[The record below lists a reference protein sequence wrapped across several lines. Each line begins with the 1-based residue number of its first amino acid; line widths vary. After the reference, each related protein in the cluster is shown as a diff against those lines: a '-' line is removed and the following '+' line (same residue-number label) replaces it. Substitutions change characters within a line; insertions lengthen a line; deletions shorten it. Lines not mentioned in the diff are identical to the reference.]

1 MKTNTATTI
10 DHDRLYRPTAG
21 NQTAEFSLA
30 DNTDSLELL
39 RKLVAFVKE
48 TPQPCRVSEKLAA
61 QFVYLA
67 YWKNISA
74 QLVIEHMGLAAYAGV
89 KFTKYPLL
97 GCAFEV
103 FDDAEVSRR
112 DLGGWLS
119 FFRELV
125 EQHRE
130 IWQID
135 IVVDSQFVSHLNEE
149 SAVAVEIE
157 TNHIERA
164 CLQTRSEG
172 VPHANNNH

>member
-1 MKTNTATTI
+1 MDINMKNNITTV
-10 DHDRLYRPTAG
+10 DHDEQYRPFAG
-21 NQTAEFSLA
+21 NLKADFSLA

-39 RKLVAFVKE
+39 RKLVQFVKQI
-48 TPQPCRVSEKLAA
+48 PQPCRVSEKLAA
-61 QFVYLA
+61 QFIYLA

-74 QLVIEHMGLAAYAGV
+74 QLVIEHMGPAAYAGV

-103 FDDAEVSRR
+103 FDDAEASRW

-135 IVVDSQFVSHLNEE
+135 IVVDGQFVSHVNDE

-164 CLQTRSEG
+164 CL
-172 VPHANNNH
+172 

>member
-1 MKTNTATTI
+1 MKNNIATTI
-10 DHDRLYRPTAG
+10 DHDGQYRPFAG
-21 NQTAEFSLA
+21 EQTAEFSLA

-39 RKLVAFVKE
+39 RKLAAFVQQ
-48 TPQPCRVSEKLAA
+48 TPQPYRVSEKLTA
-61 QFVYLA
+61 QFVFLA
-67 YWKNISA
+67 YWKNIRI
-74 QLVIEHMGLAAYAGV
+74 QLVIDHTGPAAYVGV
-89 KFTKYPLL
+89 KFPKYPLL

-103 FDDAEVSRR
+103 FDDAEASRW

-135 IVVDSQFVSHLNEE
+135 IVVDGQFVSHVNEE

-164 CLQTRSEG
+164 CL
-172 VPHANNNH
+172 

>member
-1 MKTNTATTI
+1 MKNNITTTLN
-10 DHDRLYRPTAG
+10 HDGHYRPFAG
-21 NQTAEFSLA
+21 KQTAEFSLA

-39 RKLVAFVKE
+39 RKLVAFVKQ
-48 TPQPCRVSEKLAA
+48 TPQPYRVSEKLAA

-67 YWKNISA
+67 YWKNIHI
-74 QLVIEHMGLAAYAGV
+74 QLVIEHTGPAAYVGV
-89 KFTKYPLL
+89 KFPKYPLL

-103 FDDAEVSRR
+103 FDDAEASRW

-135 IVVDSQFVSHLNEE
+135 IVVDGQFVSHVNEE

-157 TNHIERA
+157 TDHIERV
-164 CLQTRSEG
+164 CL
-172 VPHANNNH
+172 

>member
-1 MKTNTATTI
+1 MKNNTATTI

-30 DNTDSLELL
+30 DNIDSLELL
-39 RKLVAFVKE
+39 HKLVAFVKE
-48 TPQPCRVSEKLAA
+48 TPQPYCVSEKLAA

-67 YWKNISA
+67 YWKSIRI
-74 QLVIEHMGLAAYAGV
+74 QLVIDHSGPAACVGV
-89 KFTKYPLL
+89 KFPKYPLL

-112 DLGGWLS
+112 DLDGWLS
-119 FFRELV
+119 FFKELV

-135 IVVDSQFVSHLNEE
+135 IVVDGQFVSHLNEE

-164 CLQTRSEG
+164 CL
-172 VPHANNNH
+172 